1 MNKAANIYWDSS
13 NAAHAAATRR
23 FQPARKRRVTAK
35 ATRRTAPWWL
45 SFIIV
50 TSIFVMLCVS
60 INFRAFT
67 EAQGEAAR
75 NTYLAAQ
82 IQNLQDENL
91 ALQEEIHT
99 LKTDPLVIT
108 REARRIGMYLQPQTS
123 SRAGEL
129 TIAE

>member
-13 NAAHAAATRR
+13 TAGNLVSKRSTPRTSRSRAAAR
-23 FQPARKRRVTAK
+23 AD
-35 ATRRTAPWWL
+35 RRTAPWWL

-50 TSIFVMLCVS
+50 TSIFVMLGVS

-67 EAQGEAAR
+67 EARDEAAKSAH
-75 NTYLAAQ
+75 LAVQ

-99 LKTDPLVIT
+99 LRTDPAVIK
-108 REARRIGMYLQPQTS
+108 REARRLGLYLQQQKVPVPVN
-123 SRAGEL
+123 
-129 TIAE
+129 